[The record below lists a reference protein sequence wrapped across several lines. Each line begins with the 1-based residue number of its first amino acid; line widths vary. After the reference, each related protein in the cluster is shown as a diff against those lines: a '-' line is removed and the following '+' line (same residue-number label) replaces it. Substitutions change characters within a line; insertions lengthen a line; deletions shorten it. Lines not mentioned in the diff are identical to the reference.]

1 LDSTTRATPKAQTAL
16 TRERERKRDS
26 GEIFYKRPK
35 TFPDKMLNEK
45 KEEKRTRV
53 GCGRRRRVIKFSLL
67 SSSFFSFFLFWLL
80 ASFDCYYY
88 DSKGYITT
96 GPANTHTHTH
106 TADDDVTGLTSMP
119 GAAWR
124 IFWNVPLNANQLG

>member
-45 KEEKRTRV
+45 KK
-53 GCGRRRRVIKFSLL
+53 RRRERGLDAVEGAE
-67 SSSFFSFFLFWLL
+67 SSSSL
-80 ASFDCYYY
+80 S
-88 DSKGYITT
+88 
-96 GPANTHTHTH
+96 
-106 TADDDVTGLTSMP
+106 
-119 GAAWR
+119 
-124 IFWNVPLNANQLG
+124 

>member
-45 KEEKRTRV
+45 KRGEENAGWMRSKAQSHQV
-53 GCGRRRRVIKFSLL
+53 L
-67 SSSFFSFFLFWLL
+67 SPIFFFFLFLSFL
-80 ASFDCYYY
+80 AVGF
-88 DSKGYITT
+88 
-96 GPANTHTHTH
+96 
-106 TADDDVTGLTSMP
+106 
-119 GAAWR
+119 
-124 IFWNVPLNANQLG
+124 F